1 MNYITK
7 PRIAFDLDE
16 TLGIPKLDN
25 DQITGFHIRIGALPL
40 LDDLAPHYTLCLWSV
55 STRSYV
61 DKVLAFGLGA
71 YFAET
76 YSWDEQPVEWK
87 DVRRLDLAYLI
98 DDSPHHQE
106 MALQHGISERY
117 IIVSMTGCQEDDNAP
132 LAWVKQIEKTL
143 LNGG

>member
-1 MNYITK
+1 MTK

-16 TLGIPKLDN
+16 TLGIPKLDD
-25 DQITGFHIRIGALPL
+25 DQITGFHIRTGALSL
-40 LDDLAPHYTLCLWSV
+40 LDDLVPHYTLCLWSV

-87 DVRRLDLAYLI
+87 DVRRLNFDYLI
-98 DDSPHHQE
+98 DDSPHHRE
-106 MALQHGISERY
+106 MALQHGIGERY
-117 IIVSMTGCQEDDNAP
+117 IIISMMGSQEDDDAP
-132 LAWVKQIEKTL
+132 LAWVEQVRQTL
-143 LNGG
+143 FEQA

>member
-1 MNYITK
+1 MEK

-16 TLGIPKLDN
+16 TLGIPKLDS
-25 DQITGFHIRIGALPL
+25 DRIIGFHIRTGARPL

-61 DKVLAFGLGA
+61 DKVLSFRLGS

-87 DVRRLDLAYLI
+87 DVRRLDFAYLI
-98 DDSPHHQE
+98 DDSSYHRE
-106 MALQHGISERY
+106 MAVQHGIGEWY
-117 IIVSMTGCQEDDNAP
+117 IIVPMMGSPEDEQDS
-132 LAWVKQIEKTL
+132 LAWCKQVRQAL
-143 LNGG
+143 LQGR